1 VKEQPKTVG
10 FQLDPGHY
18 RRLEKMAQRYNMSPG
33 QYARE
38 LVIRA
43 LNSNDEGILQGLNLI
58 AGKVCEAATAEDL
71 SKFRGEVTHNM
82 KEIIKALGSLNQAVR
97 SNKR

>member
-1 VKEQPKTVG
+1 MKEQPKVVG
-10 FQLDPGHY
+10 FQLDKGHY
-18 RRLEKMAQRYNMSPG
+18 RRLEKMAERYNMSAG

-43 LNSNDEGILQGLNLI
+43 LDSNDEGILQGLNLI
-58 AGKVCEAATAEDL
+58 AGKVCEAATADDL

-82 KEIIKALGSLNQAVR
+82 KEIIKALGSLDQAVR
-97 SNKR
+97 KRQ